1 MSRLCA
7 ASHNPT
13 ASYVNGSNSLNSWTV
28 DFSSRILE
36 NYYKCISKACVKQDI
51 MHVSNRPQQCIR
63 FRFIRA
69 PSHFLVSGNY
79 VSKAEFAVADDRLL
93 FYHFFQRELEENMD

>member
-1 MSRLCA
+1 MSRLYA

-13 ASYVNGSNSLNSWTV
+13 ASYVNESNSLNSWTV
-28 DFSSRILE
+28 DFSSRILQ
-36 NYYKCISKACVKQDI
+36 NYYKCISKACVKQDV
-51 MHVSNRPQQCIR
+51 MCVSNRPQRCIR

-69 PSHFLVSGNY
+69 PSDFLFSGNY
-79 VSKAEFAVADDRLL
+79 VSKAEFAVADDHLS

>member
-36 NYYKCISKACVKQDI
+36 NYYKCISKACVKQDV
-51 MHVSNRPQQCIR
+51 MCV
-63 FRFIRA
+63 
-69 PSHFLVSGNY
+69 SHFLFSVNY